1 MTPYSQIL
9 TFLFLMLGP
18 FKIIVP
24 FVKITANADL
34 NLTRRIALR
43 SIVFAST
50 SLVIAGLLGETILS
64 KYGIPIPILSLA
76 AGLVIFIV
84 ALKDIIEQ
92 FSELEEHHETGLIPT
107 MKMAVSPLAFPTIV
121 TPYGIA
127 AIIVFLS
134 IFPSNKDRLIIIA
147 MVVGIM
153 LLNLVTM
160 LFAKR
165 IFKPLSIILP
175 ILGAILGIV
184 QIALGLNIIFNQL
197 KILFEF

>member
-9 TFLFLMLGP
+9 TFLFLMIGP

-24 FVKITANADL
+24 FVKITANADSA
-34 NLTRRIALR
+34 LTRKIALKA
-43 SIVFAST
+43 ILFASIAIV
-50 SLVIAGLLGETILS
+50 LAGLLGETILT
-64 KYGIPIPILSLA
+64 KYGIPIPILALA
-76 AGLVIFIV
+76 AGIVIFLV
-84 ALKDIIEQ
+84 ALRDVINQ
-92 FSELEEHHETGLIPT
+92 FSEPEEPHVNNIVPT
-107 MKMAVSPLAFPTIV
+107 VKMAISPLAFPTIV

-134 IFPSNKDRLIIIA
+134 IFPSMNDKLIIIA

-153 LLNLVTM
+153 LLNLITM
-160 LFAKR
+160 LFTKR
-165 IFKPLSIILP
+165 IFKYLALVLP

-184 QIALGLNIIFNQL
+184 QVALGLLIIFNQL

>member
-24 FVKITANADL
+24 FVKITANADSD
-34 NLTRRIALR
+34 LTRKIALNATL
-43 SIVFAST
+43 FASIA
-50 SLVIAGLLGETILS
+50 LIIAGLLGGTILT
-64 KYGIPIPILSLA
+64 KYGIPIPILALA
-76 AGLVIFIV
+76 AGIVIFLV
-84 ALKDIIEQ
+84 ALRDVIKQ
-92 FSELEEHHETGLIPT
+92 FSEPEEPHVNNITPT
-107 MKMAVSPLAFPTIV
+107 MKMAISPLAFPTIV

-134 IFPSNKDRLIIIA
+134 IYPSMNDQLIIVG

-153 LLNLVTM
+153 ILNLVTM
-160 LFAKR
+160 LITKR
-165 IFKPLSIILP
+165 IFKFLALVLP

-184 QIALGLNIIFNQL
+184 QVALGILIIYNQL
-197 KILFEF
+197 KVLFEF